1 MPIIAIPSK
10 GSGGLNEFLN
20 PKFGKSDSITLVTLE
35 NRNIKAVK
43 VLPIYSTEAIGNL
56 GIYISELI
64 GKNMASD
71 TIVRYIGHKAF
82 KSLNAQNVKIFN
94 VIDETL
100 TIKQLIDLFIQGK
113 LQILTEPNAH
123 LINE

>member
-1 MPIIAIPSK
+1 MPIIAVPSK
-10 GSGGLNEFLN
+10 GSGGLNEFMN
-20 PKFGKSDSITLVTLE
+20 PRFGKSDSITLVSIE
-35 NRNIKAVK
+35 EHNIKAVK

-56 GIYISELI
+56 GIYIAELI

-94 VIDETL
+94 AIDETL

>member
-94 VIDETL
+94 VIDENL

>member
-1 MPIIAIPSK
+1 MPIIAVPSK
-10 GSGGLNEFLN
+10 GSGGLNEFMNLR
-20 PKFGKSDSITLVTLE
+20 FGKSDSITLVSIE
-35 NRNIKAVK
+35 EHNIKAVK

-56 GIYISELI
+56 GIYIAELI

-71 TIVRYIGHKAF
+71 IIVRYIGHKAF